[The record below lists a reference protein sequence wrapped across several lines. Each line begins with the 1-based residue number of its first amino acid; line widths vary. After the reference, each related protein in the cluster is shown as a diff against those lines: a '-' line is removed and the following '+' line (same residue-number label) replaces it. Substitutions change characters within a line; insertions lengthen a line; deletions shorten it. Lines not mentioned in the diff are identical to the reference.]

1 MMVEPELCVEKS
13 TLLQFSEMQEIDQAS
28 GMEGTEE
35 NVQNVQVTRKS
46 VDDAAELQA
55 TPEAGAAVANG
66 SMDKEPDPPP
76 SNDGAKSGS
85 APAPKNKQPPSEM
98 DMMKERF
105 AKLLLGEDM
114 SGGGKGVSSALAL
127 SNAITNLAEQSKL
140 EPMSPERK
148 ARWKKEIG
156 WLLSVTDYI
165 VEFVASE
172 QKSKDG
178 TSMEIMTTQQRRD
191 LLMNIPALKKLDA
204 MLLATLDNFTN
215 QHDFWYVS
223 KDADESEKGVQR
235 GDKWWLP
242 TVKVPPNG
250 LSEESRQ
257 FLQKQKESVNQ
268 VLKASMAINAQ
279 ILSDI
284 DIPENYIESLPRNGK
299 ASLGELI
306 YRSIT
311 VEFFDPQQFLSTMDL
326 SSEHKVLDLK
336 NRIEASIVIWKRK
349 MHQKDA
355 KSGWGL
361 AVSAEKRELF
371 EERAETILLL
381 LKHQFPGL
389 PQSSLDISKIQY
401 NRDVGMS
408 VLESYSRVL
417 ETLANTVMSR
427 IEDVLYADSVAQN
440 PSLAVV
446 KVEQPTDP
454 LPSPTI
460 SNPPN
465 PEEEAEKMSS
475 PAPGAAPETPT
486 SMTLSD
492 FMGWK
497 DEPAEPEVKSSPTPN
512 METPVKE
519 EEDNGPFKYAS
530 STLKKYLYIDKIDM
544 TGLKSPIARH

>member
-1 MMVEPELCVEKS
+1 
-13 TLLQFSEMQEIDQAS
+13 
-28 GMEGTEE
+28 
-35 NVQNVQVTRKS
+35 
-46 VDDAAELQA
+46 
-55 TPEAGAAVANG
+55 
-66 SMDKEPDPPP
+66 
-76 SNDGAKSGS
+76 
-85 APAPKNKQPPSEM
+85 
-98 DMMKERF
+98 
-105 AKLLLGEDM
+105 
-114 SGGGKGVSSALAL
+114 
-127 SNAITNLAEQSKL
+127 
-140 EPMSPERK
+140 
-148 ARWKKEIG
+148 
-156 WLLSVTDYI
+156 
-165 VEFVASE
+165 
-172 QKSKDG
+172 
-178 TSMEIMTTQQRRD
+178 
-191 LLMNIPALKKLDA
+191 
-204 MLLATLDNFTN
+204 
-215 QHDFWYVS
+215 
-223 KDADESEKGVQR
+223 
-235 GDKWWLP
+235 
-242 TVKVPPNG
+242 
-250 LSEESRQ
+250 
-257 FLQKQKESVNQ
+257 
-268 VLKASMAINAQ
+268 MAINAQ

-355 KSGWGL
+355 KSAWGL

-427 IEDVLYADSVAQN
+427 IEDVLYADSVALN

-446 KVEQPTDP
+446 KVEQPTDS

-460 SNPPN
+460 SSVPN
-465 PEEEAEKMSS
+465 PEEEVHKLS
-475 PAPGAAPETPT
+475 PIPAPETPT

-492 FMGWK
+492 FMGWNV
-497 DEPAEPEVKSSPTPN
+497 EPTEPEVAKSSPTPN
-512 METPVKE
+512 VEPPPPPPPVKE
-519 EEDNGPFKYAS
+519 EEENGFKSAS

-544 TGLKSPIARH
+544 SGLRSPIARH

>member
-1 MMVEPELCVEKS
+1 
-13 TLLQFSEMQEIDQAS
+13 
-28 GMEGTEE
+28 
-35 NVQNVQVTRKS
+35 
-46 VDDAAELQA
+46 
-55 TPEAGAAVANG
+55 
-66 SMDKEPDPPP
+66 
-76 SNDGAKSGS
+76 
-85 APAPKNKQPPSEM
+85 
-98 DMMKERF
+98 
-105 AKLLLGEDM
+105 
-114 SGGGKGVSSALAL
+114 
-127 SNAITNLAEQSKL
+127 
-140 EPMSPERK
+140 MSPERK

-299 ASLGELI
+299 ASLGESI

-446 KVEQPTDP
+446 KLEQPTDA

-460 SNPPN
+460 SNPQN
-465 PEEEAEKMSS
+465 PEEEAEKMLS
-475 PAPGAAPETPT
+475 PAPAAAPETPT

-497 DEPAEPEVKSSPTPN
+497 DEPAEPEVVKSSPTPT
-512 METPVKE
+512 METPAKE